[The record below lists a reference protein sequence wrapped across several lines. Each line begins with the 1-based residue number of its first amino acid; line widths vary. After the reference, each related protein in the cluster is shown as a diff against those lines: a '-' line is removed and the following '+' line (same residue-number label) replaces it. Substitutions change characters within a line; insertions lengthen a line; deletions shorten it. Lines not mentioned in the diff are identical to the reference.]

1 MPELSEALGKWVTGN
16 DFWDRE
22 KDIEI
27 FMERIEQGAHQLLVA
42 QRRTGKTSLL
52 KETERRINQEGRYL
66 CLFVDF
72 QKAQCAPD
80 AIVDLSL
87 AVKPYQSLWK
97 KTTDV
102 FSNVLNK
109 IMETVE
115 EVNVKEIGIK
125 IRSGLTSGNWAEKGD
140 QIFDILASFDKPVVL
155 LMDEIPI
162 LINEMLKGQD
172 YRITPERKQAV
183 HEFMSWLRKNSLQH
197 QGNIRIVLSGSIG
210 LEAIL
215 RQANLTS
222 TINNFASFKLKPWDE
237 ETAEAFLN
245 EIAHRYDLHFD
256 EGVTGEM
263 LKHLGC
269 LIPHHVQMFFS
280 SVREWC
286 KRKGTNK
293 VTLEDVEMV
302 YKGEMLSV
310 SGHAELAHYEERLE
324 KVLGKE
330 QFAIALDILTE
341 TAVTGSIT
349 REVLQKLP
357 LYHEIL
363 KSADESLLKEI
374 LWVLEHDGYL
384 EQKEDRYVFVSLLL
398 KDWFKARHEFFFTPI
413 LKRGG

>member
-1 MPELSEALGKWVTGN
+1 MTEMSEALGKWVAGD

-27 FMERIEQGAHQLLVA
+27 FMERIKQGAHQLLVA

-52 KETERRINQEGRYL
+52 KETERRINLEGRYL
-66 CLFVDF
+66 CLFIDF
-72 QKAQCAPD
+72 QKSLNAQD
-80 AIVDLSL
+80 AIVELSL
-87 AVKPYQSLWK
+87 AAHPYRSLWK

-109 IMETVE
+109 IMETIE

-140 QIFDILASFDKPVVL
+140 QIFNILASSEKPVVL
-155 LMDEIPI
+155 LMDEVPI
-162 LINEMLKGQD
+162 LVNEMLKGQD
-172 YRITPERKQAV
+172 YVITPERKQAV
-183 HEFMSWLRKNSLQH
+183 HEFMSWLRKNSLEY
-197 QGNIRIVLSGSIG
+197 QGKIRIVLSGSIG

-222 TINNFASFKLKPWDE
+222 TINNFAAFKLKPWDE
-237 ETAEAFLN
+237 ETAEGFLN

-256 EGVTGEM
+256 EGVAGEM
-263 LKHLGC
+263 LKRLGC

-280 SVREWC
+280 LVREWC

-341 TAVTGSIT
+341 TAVTGYLM
-349 REVLQKLP
+349 RDVLEKLP

-363 KSADESLLKEI
+363 KTGDQSILKEI
-374 LWVLEHDGYL
+374 LWVLDHDGYL
-384 EQKEDRYVFVSLLL
+384 EQKGDRYVFVSLLL
-398 KDWFKARHEFFFTPI
+398 KDWFSARHGSFFTPI
-413 LKRGG
+413 LKRGA